1 MYVSLRLGS
10 FIRLLA
16 AIAAGAVV
24 IGFMIAQPFA
34 RDQAPADVTPPHVVE
49 TTGSGPTVPSSA
61 LP

>member
-10 FIRLLA
+10 FLRLVT
-16 AIAAGAVV
+16 AIAVGAVIV
-24 IGFMIAQPFA
+24 GFMIAQPLS

-49 TTGSGPTVPSSA
+49 TTGNGPTVPSSA